1 MKFGGG
7 GGGDPPKTFFRSFSS
22 SSSNI
27 CKPDPENHGRMICKR
42 VVSTNEYDPI
52 NGSRSE
58 HKETEE
64 EQRPFSIS

>member
-27 CKPDPENHGRMICKR
+27 CKPDPENPGRMICKR

-52 NGSRSE
+52 NGTRS
-58 HKETEE
+58 
-64 EQRPFSIS
+64 